1 MRQRLPKF
9 LLVGVA
15 TVFAAGCSHT
25 SIDGEGLSQ
34 EQVIHGTVG
43 IKGEDNELTILPD
56 SEVTK
61 LSIMGQG
68 NRVVVEDGAV
78 VYKIEIVGEDNEVV
92 CPEGMSI
99 EYSTIGENNCLRYRS

>member
-1 MRQRLPKF
+1 MRQRLRKF

-25 SIDGEGLSQ
+25 AIDGESLSQ
-34 EQVIHGTVG
+34 EQVVYGTVG
-43 IKGEDNELTILPD
+43 IKGEDNELTILPG

-61 LSIMGQG
+61 LSIIGQG
-68 NRVVVEDGAV
+68 NRVVIEDGAV
-78 VYKIEIVGEDNEVV
+78 VYKVEIVGEDNEVI

-99 EYSTIGENNCLRYRS
+99 EYSTIGEDNRLQYRS